1 MEQGAAAE
9 AATDGANEAIDGVT
23 NIALVL
29 VADWFLE
36 EKWLKNND
44 RSTISSQSCEG
55 ETYKV
60 KPVKLSRYIVR
71 LST

>member
-29 VADWFLE
+29 IADWFPGGEMAE
-36 EKWLKNND
+36 E
-44 RSTISSQSCEG
+44 Q
-55 ETYKV
+55 
-60 KPVKLSRYIVR
+60 
-71 LST
+71 